1 MKKSKIWK
9 IIGGTVGIL
18 ALATII
24 PSVIVSCG
32 SSGNSSNDNSSSSSS
47 NQATALQLEEA
58 NYDAFFNNYIKNTT
72 NFQDL
77 VTNDLQMSTSDA
89 TTNFDSLCKEYN
101 SLTNINQTDN
111 DIFSSETD
119 LNSSSNADLNPN
131 NIWTTVINF
140 NLTDSATSQSLSG
153 TIYEA
158 DQLTS
163 ESVSNI
169 TFNKDNVSFTSTINL
184 NQYYYNTITD
194 SFTTNSYQETYKYT
208 NATIAPILLVNYA
221 DVTSSKVKPIAGWY
235 ISSVQNLQFINE
247 NTGTDTTQN
256 FAFSNLNLQ
265 SEINSNL
272 LLLPTPWNGYQG
284 NSNTVNNY
292 LQNQFGS
299 GMNASVSAGADWNDL
314 IGFFDGCETDLNY
327 GSNYT
332 YLSVSNP
339 DTSLSLSSALTMT
352 LNGSINPSSMD
363 VKLAS
368 LDSKVY
374 QERNN

>member
-24 PSVIVSCG
+24 PSAIVSCG
-32 SSGNSSNDNSSSSSS
+32 SSGNSSNANSSSSS

-89 TTNFDSLCKEYN
+89 TTNFDNLCKEYN

-169 TFNKDNVSFTSTINL
+169 TFNKDNVSFTITINL

-221 DVTSSKVKPIAGWY
+221 DVTSSKVKPVAGWY

-247 NTGTDTTQN
+247 NTDTDTTQN
-256 FAFSNLNLQ
+256 FAFSNLDLQ

-284 NSNTVNNY
+284 NNTVNNY

-299 GMNASVSAGADWNDL
+299 GINASVSAGQDWSNL
-314 IGFFDGCETDLNY
+314 IDFFGGCETDLNY
-327 GSNYT
+327 GVSYT
-332 YLSVSNP
+332 YLPVNNP
-339 DTSLSLSSALTMT
+339 DTSLSLSSPITMN
-352 LNGSINPSSMD
+352 LSGSINPNSVDM
-363 VKLAS
+363 KLIS
-368 LDSKVY
+368 LDSKTY
-374 QERNN
+374 MERNN

>member
-1 MKKSKIWK
+1 MKKNKIWK
-9 IIGGTVGIL
+9 IVGGTLGII
-18 ALATII
+18 ALGAII
-24 PSVIVSCG
+24 PTAIVSCG
-32 SSGNSSNDNSSSSSS
+32 SSSQSSNNSSSSSS

-77 VTNDLQMSTSDA
+77 VTNDLETSTSNA
-89 TTNFDSLCKEYN
+89 TTNFDNLCKEYN

-111 DIFSSETD
+111 DIFSSETN

-131 NIWTTVINF
+131 NIWTDIINF
-140 NLTDSATSQSLSG
+140 NLSDSAASQSLSG

-158 DQLTS
+158 DQLTN

-169 TFNKDNVSFTSTINL
+169 TFNKDNVSFTITINL

-221 DVTSSKVKPIAGWY
+221 DVTSSNVKPVAGWY

-256 FAFSNLNLQ
+256 FAFSNLDLQ

-284 NSNTVNNY
+284 SSNTVNNY

-299 GMNASVSAGADWNDL
+299 GMNASVSAGADWNNL